1 MPSAR
6 FPLVVLLLALAS
18 PAAVAQKSDRLPLVV
33 SPSAPGKEFVTVGA
47 AASAGAVVFAMLPV
61 ASKFIA
67 GRREDFEAMV
77 AVHAKAN
84 SVPERLVHRVILRES
99 KYQPNLVGRG
109 GTIGLMQIKL
119 ATARGLGFTGTA
131 DELRDPQINMTWAVK
146 YLGGAYRAANGNED
160 RAVRN
165 YAAGYHV
172 PRKLRRA
179 IDSSAALR

>member
-6 FPLVVLLLALAS
+6 LSLVVLLLALS
-18 PAAVAQKSDRLPLVV
+18 PLAAAAQKSDRLPLVV
-33 SPSAPGKEFVTVGA
+33 SPSAPGKEFVIVGA
-47 AASAGAVVFAMLPV
+47 AASAAAAVFAMLPA

-67 GRREDFEAMV
+67 GRREAYEAMV
-77 AVHAKAN
+77 AVHARAN
-84 SVPERLVHRVILRES
+84 SVPERLVHRVIMRES

-119 ATARGLGFTGTA
+119 GTARGLGFTGTA
-131 DELRDPQINMTWAVK
+131 EDLRDPQTNMTWAVK

-165 YAAGYHV
+165 YAAGYHI
-172 PRKLRRA
+172 PRKSRRA
-179 IDSSAALR
+179 MQSSASLR